1 MPKSSDGVAG
11 LIEEYLQYF
20 GFNQTLKTL
29 RDEKKKTRSDPSLAG
44 SVGPQ
49 FLSAFNRGDCS
60 GFFALWEK
68 HIPSRV
74 RREDPTARKLT
85 FYCHVHFAIYP
96 LRNTASGSVQASMKR
111 FKSYLETSGLEL
123 SKTPEFLPFYALP
136 FVDNAR
142 EHPTFK
148 ELLSPKWET
157 EVRNRTNRFVQA
169 VLQTE
174 AAPRGADVPALLVMV
189 EHNNLVSPKPVE
201 SDSSG
206 SQVVR
211 DKLNRYEQEM
221 MQAKRKCME
230 TQMCA
235 HGLLKVTYE
244 LLQTLERAAS
254 GKEAI
259 DTSVLR
265 MHFREVSRQAEFLG
279 SAPARV
285 SAPAQPAAVAVAN
298 GAAAS
303 ASPAPAAV
311 PMVAVTNMSAQPV
324 VAAAAPVLASLQHQK
339 LHTDLGAVDDNTRC
353 RLLQA
358 LRWRLSRSARAGR
371 KVVVADYIRGDLLG
385 LKEPGAASSYA
396 QLLKMPDIL
405 TREYVARLINAIAAE
420 REGRDY
426 MLATQPGSLCS
437 DSHTPN

>member
-1 MPKSSDGVAG
+1 
-11 LIEEYLQYF
+11 
-20 GFNQTLKTL
+20 
-29 RDEKKKTRSDPSLAG
+29 
-44 SVGPQ
+44 
-49 FLSAFNRGDCS
+49 
-60 GFFALWEK
+60 
-68 HIPSRV
+68 
-74 RREDPTARKLT
+74 
-85 FYCHVHFAIYP
+85 
-96 LRNTASGSVQASMKR
+96 
-111 FKSYLETSGLEL
+111 
-123 SKTPEFLPFYALP
+123 
-136 FVDNAR
+136 
-142 EHPTFK
+142 
-148 ELLSPKWET
+148 
-157 EVRNRTNRFVQA
+157 
-169 VLQTE
+169 
-174 AAPRGADVPALLVMV
+174 
-189 EHNNLVSPKPVE
+189 
-201 SDSSG
+201 
-206 SQVVR
+206 
-211 DKLNRYEQEM
+211 
-221 MQAKRKCME
+221 
-230 TQMCA
+230 MCA

-285 SAPAQPAAVAVAN
+285 SAPAQPAAVNVAN
-298 GAAAS
+298 VAVVS
-303 ASPAPAAV
+303 SPAPAAV

-358 LRWRLSRSARAGR
+358 LRWRLSRSARVGR